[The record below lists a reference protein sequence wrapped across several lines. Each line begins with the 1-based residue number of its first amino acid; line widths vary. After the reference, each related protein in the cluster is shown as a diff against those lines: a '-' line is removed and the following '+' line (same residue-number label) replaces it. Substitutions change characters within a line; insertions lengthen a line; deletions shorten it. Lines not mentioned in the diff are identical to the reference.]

1 MKTITFAHDLTFAQ
15 RMDEEDPLR
24 EYREK
29 FYLPKNKEGKNLI
42 YLCGNSL
49 GLQPKK
55 AAEHIEQE
63 LEDWKNWGV
72 EGHFRGKTPWVSY
85 HETLTEASAQLVGA
99 KPEEVVIMNSL
110 TVNLHLMMISFY
122 RPTPTRHKIVME
134 ASAFPSDRYAI
145 CSQIEMHGYNPE
157 ESLVEL
163 QPDVEGAII
172 SSSQIAEVI
181 EREGDSIALIL
192 LGGVNYYSGQ
202 AFDMEKITSWGQ
214 AQGCAVG
221 FDLAHGVGNLE
232 LELHRWGVDFAVWCT
247 YKYLNAG
254 PGAVAGC
261 FVHKKH
267 AERKDLPRLAGWWG
281 HDKKTRFLM
290 PDKFSP
296 IAGAEGWQL
305 SNAPVFSMASLK
317 ASLDIFYEVGMKK
330 LVQKRT
336 LLTNFL
342 EFLLQQN
349 LNEKVSIITPSS
361 PSKRGAQLS
370 LRVHSHDKKIHEKLT
385 NQGVICDWREPDVIR
400 VAPVPLYN
408 SFEDVW
414 QFAHILK
421 GILGASEC

>member
-1 MKTITFAHDLTFAQ
+1 MKTITFAHDLAFAQ

-55 AAEHIEQE
+55 VSEHIEQE

-72 EGHFRGKTPWVSY
+72 EGHFRGKNPWVSY
-85 HETLTEASAQLVGA
+85 HEILTKASAQLVGA

-145 CSQIEMHGYNPE
+145 CSQIEMHGYSPE
-157 ESLVEL
+157 KSLIEL
-163 QPDVEGAII
+163 QPDIEGAII
-172 SSSQIAEVI
+172 SSSQISEVI

-214 AQGCAVG
+214 ARGCSVG
-221 FDLAHGVGNLE
+221 FDLAHAAGNLE
-232 LELHRWGVDFAVWCT
+232 LDLHRWGVDFAVWCT

-261 FVHKKH
+261 FVHEKH
-267 AERKDLPRLAGWWG
+267 AQRKDLPRLAGWWG
-281 HDKKTRFLM
+281 HDKETRFLM
-290 PDKFSP
+290 PDEFSP

-305 SNAPVFSMASLK
+305 SNAPIFSMASLK
-317 ASLDIFYEVGMKK
+317 ASLDIFCEVGMKK
-330 LVQKRT
+330 LAQKRT
-336 LLTNFL
+336 LLTNYL

-349 LNEKVSIITPSS
+349 LSKKVSIITPSS
-361 PSKRGAQLS
+361 PSERGAQLS

-400 VAPVPLYN
+400 IAPVPLYN

-414 QFAHILK
+414 EFADILK
-421 GILGASEC
+421 AILGASEC